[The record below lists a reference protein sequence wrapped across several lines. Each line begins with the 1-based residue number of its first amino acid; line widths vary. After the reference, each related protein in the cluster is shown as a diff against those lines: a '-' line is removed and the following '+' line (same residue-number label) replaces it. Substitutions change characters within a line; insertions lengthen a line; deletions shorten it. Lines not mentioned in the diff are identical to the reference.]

1 MNFLEVRSE
10 ARPCSH
16 LLTSDLWKKVY
27 ALLAIS
33 FSLIWLGSNGNAD
46 LLQKFLTVSFL
57 IFVFHDKKLRQDPVF
72 LGSLLLIG
80 FFCLEFIWHF
90 LSVPEAI
97 FASRFPTKYINFFC
111 FFLLLAYGTVIWKRV
126 SPFLIPIGAAVGL
139 VIFLALYSSLE
150 EWRLSWQGTRVEF
163 GFRNAQH
170 AGIFFGTG
178 LLGISF
184 LGHRILRANVGIA
197 RVLWAL
203 VVCAFTA
210 VMIYGIIVTQV
221 RAVWIALILAFLTG
235 ITVYMFTTNIDSLIA
250 WFKNIKHAVLVMLVI
265 SCLAVLGSTL
275 EIQERI
281 QQRIEQESISIQ
293 TVEEA
298 ARFEEKQV
306 TSSGIRIALW
316 AASLQW
322 IEEKPLLGWGSH
334 SVAQLIRLDSRFNAE
349 FKHEF
354 GHLHN
359 SVLEIL
365 VAVGTIGLFS
375 IGGVVVLLAISVLK
389 TWRAGFMPKD
399 VFLFAWAFLIFWV
412 IVNCFE
418 SYINYSTGFY
428 LNSIVA
434 GFLYAFYLQRPARI
448 ED

>member
-1 MNFLEVRSE
+1 MNSLEVRSE
-10 ARPCSH
+10 KGRKGD
-16 LLTSDLWKKVY
+16 LLTPDLLKKVY
-27 ALLAIS
+27 LLLAIS
-33 FSLIWLGSNGNAD
+33 FSFIWLVSNGSTD

-57 IFVFHDKKLRQDPVF
+57 ISAFHDKKLRQDSVF

-90 LSVPEAI
+90 LSVPAAI
-97 FASRFPTKYINFFC
+97 FANRFPIKYINFFC
-111 FFLLLAYGTVIWKRV
+111 FFLLLAYGTVVWKRV
-126 SPFLIPIGAAVGL
+126 SPFLILIGAAVGL

-150 EWRLSWQGTRVEF
+150 EWRLSWQGARVEF

-184 LGHRILRANVGIA
+184 LGHRILRANAGLA
-197 RVLWAL
+197 RVLWVL
-203 VVCAFTA
+203 VVCAFA
-210 VMIYGIIVTQV
+210 GMMIYGIIVTQV
-221 RAVWIALILAFLTG
+221 RAVWIALILAYLAG
-235 ITVYMFTTNIDSLIA
+235 IVAYVFTTNVDSLIA
-250 WFKNIKHAVLVMLVI
+250 WLKNIKHVALAMLVI
-265 SCLAVLGSTL
+265 SGLLVLGSAL
-275 EIQERI
+275 DIQERI
-281 QQRIEQESISIQ
+281 QQRIGQESISIQ

-322 IEEKPLLGWGSH
+322 IEERPLLGWGSY
-334 SVAQLIRLDSRFNAE
+334 SVAQLIRSDSRFNAE

-359 SVLEIL
+359 SALEIL
-365 VAVGTIGLFS
+365 VAVGAIGLFS

-389 TWRAGFMPKD
+389 ARRAGFMPKD
-399 VFLFAWAFLIFWV
+399 VFLFAWAFLIFWT

-434 GFLYAFYLQRPARI
+434 GFLYAFYLQRPAWI
-448 ED
+448 EG